1 MDSRRSSW
9 RTSAL
14 GLLLFLTLPG
24 LPLSRWEN
32 EFSGVGHLIGYE
44 AIWWSM
50 VTALLLYVLNVE
62 HRPLASIGFRGP
74 KAADIFIGIAA
85 GLLAVAGVA
94 VIYFW
99 IFPALH
105 WNESQPVN
113 QLAATPLWWRL
124 VSVVRAAV
132 AEEMVFRGYAMER
145 TLELSNSMAAAC
157 LLSWSV
163 FTLEHVSTWGW
174 SHVMVAGFGGA
185 VLTAQYAWRRNL
197 WSNILAHCLID
208 GILVLAS

>member
-1 MDSRRSSW
+1 MNVTRSDW
-9 RTSAL
+9 RTSAF
-14 GLLLFLTLPG
+14 GLVLFLTLPG

-32 EFSGVGHLIGYE
+32 EFAGVGHLIGYE
-44 AIWWSM
+44 AIWWAM
-50 VTALLLYVLNVE
+50 VIALLLYVLQIEN
-62 HRPLASIGFRGP
+62 RPLASIGFRRP
-74 KAADIFIGIAA
+74 KSADIFIGIGASI
-85 GLLAVAGVA
+85 LAVAGIA

-99 IFPALH
+99 IFPALR
-105 WNESQPVN
+105 WNESQPVH

-124 VSVVRAAV
+124 VSVIRAAV

-174 SHVMVAGFGGA
+174 THVILAGFGGA
-185 VLTAQYAWRRNL
+185 VLTAQYVWRRNL
-197 WSNILAHCLID
+197 WGNILAHCLID
-208 GILVLAS
+208 GIAVLAS